1 MTKIGASSSKV
12 ESSGVSA
19 IKRVMAT
26 PGAME
31 IPQLT
36 RANYHEWALVMQVSL
51 EAL

>member
-1 MTKIGASSSKV
+1 V

-19 IKRVMAT
+19 VERVMAT
-26 PGAME
+26 PGAVE

-51 EAL
+51 EALELWDAV